1 MLCFIFSAL
10 WWMFVFVFRLTG
22 DGKNLRR
29 QLDCSQ
35 PLIFIPPTLRTP
47 AIIIQNIWKFVYE
60 LCSGCFYN
68 PPASFTFLPFDLN
81 NFCRPNQVFICLF
94 CRLRKNNKGRSIQ
107 KSRRKTKLNKASGK
121 NVNIKM
127 NQITDQNCDD
137 RTVSH
142 FCDVFA
148 SFPVICLDILYKLD
162 FFVWHYL
169 H

>member
-1 MLCFIFSAL
+1 MFYLFCFVMNVCVCVSTDWWWKESAPTAWLFSASDL
-10 WWMFVFVFRLTG
+10 YSS
-22 DGKNLRR
+22 N
-29 QLDCSQ
+29 
-35 PLIFIPPTLRTP
+35 TP
-47 AIIIQNIWKFVYE
+47 VIIIQNIWKFVYE